1 MLIEFLAFF
10 GKVLAWKMGFP
21 VSDSG
26 WWFGFHHHSYRMQN
40 RWVARNILRV
50 LDLARYSAI
59 KASFTHGCD
68 FAPTLSD
75 QKNKNQEALWS
86 PKLRKFCFC
95 VLTASARPLC
105 LPWTIKTSVVAQV
118 AQRSQSGGRTIAM
131 VTQGLQWSPNGGT
144 VVATAIA
151 QWTPLFGQEGH
162 HGGTREIEASLKLI
176 HNVYNSTRVCFL
188 FCFYGATN
196 GRPLCN
202 HSSTTA
208 MRAHSFG
215 LLWAI
220 CERPASSATFLRLF
234 WTCSKLHGDHG
245 GHGEVW
251 TSCVPP
257 FNDEGSL
264 STSFLPSTAT
274 WYIYKTHQI
283 PNLKCFSPRL
293 AVVFV

>member
-1 MLIEFLAFF
+1 MLIEFLAYF

-26 WWFGFHHHSYRMQN
+26 WWFGFHHHSDRMQN

-75 QKNKNQEALWS
+75 QKKNQEAQWS

-105 LPWTIKTSVVAQV
+105 LPWIIKTSVVAQV
-118 AQRSQSGGRTIAM
+118 AQRSQIGGRTIAM
-131 VTQGLQWSPNGGT
+131 VTQGLPWSPNGGT

-151 QWTPLFGQEGH
+151 QWTSLFGQEGH
-162 HGGTREIEASLKLI
+162 HGSTREIEASLKLI
-176 HNVYNSTRVCFL
+176 HNVYNSTRGFFFFFWRGDQWPTPVQPFVDHGNACAFL
-188 FCFYGATN
+188 WP
-196 GRPLCN
+196 PLN
-202 HSSTTA
+202 D
-208 MRAHSFG
+208 
-215 LLWAI
+215 LWATGLFGDL
-220 CERPASSATFLRLF
+220 PATVLNMLK
-234 WTCSKLHGDHG
+234 T
-245 GHGEVW
+245 EVW
-251 TSCVPP
+251 TSCVLP

-264 STSFLPSTAT
+264 STSFVPSTAT

-293 AVVFV
+293 AVVLV